1 MKTDGQLI
9 LLAVTSA
16 LILSGCSFTR
26 EPMRYRDEF
35 FQPISMA
42 QQQNNSMLSSANIDT
57 LNGQLRLATR
67 AVITLSDS
75 LKSLQQFTG
84 SLLTSTRTLVD
95 KISELEKSE
104 FLATNKQ
111 KELEQNVAVLQS
123 ENKEFSKQ
131 LMELRTR
138 LFAGNVKVEPPIFS
152 HTRTLASLSDEYTDG
167 MSLFRQRKYEEALTT
182 FSSLLDKG
190 IEENLADNCEY
201 WIGECHFAQKDYNHA
216 INSFQ
221 KVLTLDS
228 SNKKMD
234 AYFMLGKSY
243 EQIDDLAKA
252 RWAYEELSL
261 LYPNNA
267 HARFVKS
274 RLDVIK
280 RTLPLPQESKHKKT
294 NA

>member
-1 MKTDGQLI
+1 MKTNGQLI
-9 LLAVTSA
+9 LQAFTMA

-26 EPMRYRDEF
+26 EPVQSRDEF
-35 FQPISMA
+35 FRPVLA
-42 QQQNNSMLSSANIDT
+42 APQQNNSLSSSVDVGN
-57 LNGQLRLATR
+57 LKNQLELATR
-67 AVITLSDS
+67 AVILLRDS
-75 LKSLQQFTG
+75 LNSLQQFTG
-84 SLLTSTRTLVD
+84 SLLASTRTLVD
-95 KISELEKSE
+95 KINELEKSE

-111 KELEQNVAVLQS
+111 RELEQNVAVLQS

-138 LFAGNVKVEPPIFS
+138 LLTGNMKSDPSIYSQARSITSF
-152 HTRTLASLSDEYTDG
+152 SDEYSEG
-167 MSLFRQRKYEEALTT
+167 VSLFKRRKYEDALTK
-182 FSSLLDKG
+182 FSSLLDRG
-190 IEENLADNCEY
+190 IEERLADHCEY

-216 INSFQ
+216 IIFFQ

-228 SNKKMD
+228 SNKKID

-243 EQIDDLAKA
+243 EQIDDLVKA

-261 LYPNNA
+261 LYPKNV

-280 RTLPLPQESKHKKT
+280 RTLPLPLESKHKKT
-294 NA
+294 NT